1 MCSSVFLCTQV
12 CACDLLFIN
21 REWKITAGKRSG
33 SWQNKPCAQELPSQ
47 DPICPIKKQL
57 QADASSVIFFM
68 GGHRGQKDKHVLSRT
83 GKGAESTWKK
93 KTLMRLIQ
101 VIHECINESF
111 VKGKVSVP

>member
-1 MCSSVFLCTQV
+1 MCSSVFLCAQV
-12 CACDLLFIN
+12 CACDLLFMN

-57 QADASSVIFFM
+57 QADASSVIFLW
-68 GGHRGQKDKHVLSRT
+68 GGTEAKKTSKL
-83 GKGAESTWKK
+83 K

-101 VIHECINESF
+101 VIHECINEPF
-111 VKGKVSVP
+111 VKGKVFVP